1 MVLSSFLVS
10 LAELSHIASV
20 ASVVI
25 CCALM
30 IGFLLRLCGQD
41 LLNGGM
47 AWNDEHGHNFVSKI
61 LNRLT
66 PNLTNLRQIE
76 SFVAVTKV
84 RNEGTLFCGP
94 LLIYVLRTRRYAK

>member
-20 ASVVI
+20 ASVII

-30 IGFLLRLCGQD
+30 IGFLLRPCGQD

-47 AWNDEHGHNFVSKI
+47 AWNDEHGHNIVSKI
-61 LNRLT
+61 LNRLA
-66 PNLTNLRQIE
+66 PNLTNLRPIE
-76 SFVAVTKV
+76 IFVAVTKV
-84 RNEGTLFCGP
+84 RNTYEAVTK
-94 LLIYVLRTRRYAK
+94 ISITRVPV